1 MLGGKTGSAFG
12 QEIGACMGEE
22 GALGIWERKRDP
34 WGSLEEELDYI
45 FLASV
50 GRGVGVGVGKRR

>member
-1 MLGGKTGSAFG
+1 MSVVSVTNMRYGSG
-12 QEIGACMGEE
+12 NV
-22 GALGIWERKRDP
+22 KDP
-34 WGSLEEELDYI
+34 WGSLKEELDYI